1 MLQENCQ
8 LYLAWFKRLM
18 MKYISGLYFK
28 KKTSSKAKLF
38 IMNQVKMFP
47 LVFL

>member
-1 MLQENCQ
+1 
-8 LYLAWFKRLM
+8 M

-38 IMNQVKMFP
+38 IVNQVKIYP
-47 LVFL
+47 LVFFLVIANNSLPENAFCY